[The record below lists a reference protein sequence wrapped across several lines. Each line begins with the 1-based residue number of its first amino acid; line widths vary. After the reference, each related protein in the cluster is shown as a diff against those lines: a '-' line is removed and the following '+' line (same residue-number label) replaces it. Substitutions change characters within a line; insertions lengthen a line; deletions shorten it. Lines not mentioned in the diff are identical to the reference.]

1 VSAGTTYQQQVQA
14 KDYARQEASN
24 LLSEA
29 MRSGNQANIQSI
41 LQGIGGSPTIRECSL
56 IEVVIV

>member
-24 LLSEA
+24 ILSQA
-29 MRSGNQANIQSI
+29 MRSEINQ
-41 LQGIGGSPTIRECSL
+41 GFKVYFKE
-56 IEVVIV
+56 